1 MNLSRE
7 KKNCVPLKDNS
18 LVHIHV
24 SFAIQKASNNI
35 LMSIIFKIINYCTVC
50 HKIKKYNSVL
60 KSSLEPKVYIAV
72 TSFLAIPQLKF
83 AL

>member
-1 MNLSRE
+1 M
-7 KKNCVPLKDNS
+7 
-18 LVHIHV
+18 
-24 SFAIQKASNNI
+24 QKASNNI

-50 HKIKKYNSVL
+50 HKVKEYNSVL
-60 KSSLEPKVYIAV
+60 KSSLEPKVYVTV